1 MAKATQE
8 LKYKRLKVG
17 HACYVCRTRGRN
29 CQSSNPE
36 TQAENDA
43 SATSDNQDEADSS
56 THSNVDSDDD
66 SILFSRSKPSIS
78 NNRSMPK
85 FSDTWTSDAATRT
98 TAAYSKSHKLP
109 IGEFPTFGSFVR
121 WRPEPA
127 LPSKYSTAIEMPSSD
142 IQMHL
147 INHFFETRYKVSPII
162 PKRYFYEQLRTKGPL
177 ITPLLLNAIYCIV
190 SSSSSLKDVP
200 KSIVFFNR
208 AKRLLDD
215 FLDVPRVSTVAALC
229 LLSLYEPVPTKS
241 KSAVDQHCRSWMYSG
256 MAFRMCLELG
266 LNMDTPYSRDNMP
279 SECIELRRRVFWSCY
294 CLDKMQSAEWER
306 LWAIPSSLAKT
317 ALPQILPQ
325 DDEAERWIVQT
336 FQQKIKLALLGEEGL
351 QIRASFAIRDDIDNG
366 RFYEQLDQYRAKL
379 LHWSANLPLPD
390 IWNVRSCAT
399 VEEVMNEPR
408 KPPEIGYFLT
418 LYYFML
424 SDTLFCLPDNAK
436 TSIQHRIYAAQ
447 LTRCVEST
455 CDKSTLVVRYEFLAH
470 ALIAA
475 IRVHAR
481 YLSDQDSEVAGQ
493 SLYFFNLCVKLL
505 RKLQHYAIIPECT
518 AVLQKISAI
527 HQHSRMH
534 TVYSDASLSKV
545 NPAAAAAINAA
556 ATLDSTPH
564 HYANNMTYQQM
575 DANGNMVQFTPE
587 PQQPQQPQAQMNL
600 VDPYRTNVPHNGTFE
615 YQNMDS
621 MLGSSPFN
629 NLAAFGSSIGVDF
642 GDRRQLWE
650 FALDASVQQSYE
662 FSGSA
667 PSTPEDTMNNA
678 TFPPATA
685 ATANSEWSSPCGPS
699 DFIWPDP
706 IISHTPPP
714 QVQHPQPQQYH
725 LTTSPHQQHHI
736 NSMLVYQ
743 NMSHINN
750 NPQPT
755 TYIQPSQQQQQ
766 QQQMNV
772 NIHHP
777 TPTLHQ
783 NLCYPL
789 SHPVVHVPQ
798 HAYYPN

>member
-1 MAKATQE
+1 MAKASQE

-36 TQAENDA
+36 TQTESNSNDH
-43 SATSDNQDEADSS
+43 SAASDNQDEADS
-56 THSNVDSDDD
+56 THSNLDSDDD

-78 NNRSMPK
+78 NNQSMPK

-98 TAAYSKSHKLP
+98 TAAYSKSQKLP

-147 INHFFETRYKVSPII
+147 INHFFETRYKVSPIL

-177 ITPLLLNAIYCIV
+177 ITPLLLNSIYCIV
-190 SSSSSLKDVP
+190 SNSSTLKDVP

-279 SECIELRRRVFWSCY
+279 LECIELRRRVFWSCY

-306 LWAIPSSLAKT
+306 LWSIPSSLAKT
-317 ALPQILPQ
+317 ALPQILPE

-366 RFYEQLDQYRAKL
+366 RFYEQLHQYRAKL
-379 LHWSANLPLPD
+379 LHWSANLPSPE
-390 IWNVRSCAT
+390 IWNIRPCAT
-399 VEEVMNEPR
+399 IEDVINEPR
-408 KPPEIGYFLT
+408 RAPEIGYFLT

-447 LTRCVEST
+447 LTRSAESA
-455 CDKSTLVVRYEFLAH
+455 CDKSTLVLRYEFLAH

-527 HQHSRMH
+527 HQHARMH
-534 TVYSDASLSKV
+534 SVYSDTSPSKID
-545 NPAAAAAINAA
+545 PATAAAINAA

-564 HYANNMTYQQM
+564 QYTNNMTYQQM
-575 DANGNMVQFTPE
+575 DANGNVVQFTSE
-587 PQQPQQPQAQMNL
+587 HQQPQPQAQMNSMNL
-600 VDPYRTNVPHNGTFE
+600 VDPYRTDVPNESFE

-629 NLAAFGSSIGVDF
+629 SLTAFGTSIGVDF

-650 FALDASVQQSYE
+650 FALDEAVQQSHE
-662 FSGSA
+662 FSGSG

-678 TFPPATA
+678 TFPPTTT
-685 ATANSEWSSPCGPS
+685 ATANSEWSSSPCGTS

-706 IISHTPPP
+706 IISQAPPPP
-714 QVQHPQPQQYH
+714 QQYNI
-725 LTTSPHQQHHI
+725 TTSPHQQHHI

-755 TYIQPSQQQQQ
+755 YIQSSQ

-772 NIHHP
+772 HIHNT
-777 TPTLHQ
+777 TPTLNQ
-783 NLCYPL
+783 TLCYPL
-789 SHPVVHVPQ
+789 PNSVVNVPQ

>member
-1 MAKATQE
+1 M
-8 LKYKRLKVG
+8 LKTILLYI
-17 HACYVCRTRGRN
+17 ARGRN

-36 TQAENDA
+36 TQAENSSNDN
-43 SATSDNQDEADSS
+43 SAASDNQDEVDS
-56 THSNVDSDDD
+56 NMDSDDD

-78 NNRSMPK
+78 NNQSMPK
-85 FSDTWTSDAATRT
+85 FSDTWTSNAATRT
-98 TAAYSKSHKLP
+98 TAAYSKSQKLP

-142 IQMHL
+142 IQMRL
-147 INHFFETRYKVSPII
+147 INHFFETRYKVAPII
-162 PKRYFYEQLRTKGPL
+162 PKRYFYEQLRIKGPL

-208 AKRLLDD
+208 AKKLLDD
-215 FLDVPRVSTVAALC
+215 FLDVPRVSTVVALC

-279 SECIELRRRVFWSCY
+279 LECIELRRRTFWSCY

-306 LWAIPSSLAKT
+306 LWSIPSSLAKT
-317 ALPQILPQ
+317 ALPQILPE

-366 RFYEQLDQYRAKL
+366 RFYEQLHQYRAKL
-379 LHWSANLPLPD
+379 LHWSANLPSPE
-390 IWNVRSCAT
+390 IWNIQPCAT
-399 VEEVMNEPR
+399 VEDVMNEPR

-418 LYYFML
+418 LYYFMM

-436 TSIQHRIYAAQ
+436 MSIQHRIYAAQ
-447 LTRCVEST
+447 LTRCVESA

-481 YLSDQDSEVAGQ
+481 YLNDQDSNVAGQ

-505 RKLQHYAIIPECT
+505 RRLQHYAIIPECT

-534 TVYSDASLSKV
+534 TTAYSDASLAKV

-556 ATLDSTPH
+556 STLDSAPH
-564 HYANNMTYQQM
+564 PYASNMTFQQM
-575 DANGNMVQFTPE
+575 DVNGNMVQFAPE
-587 PQQPQQPQAQMNL
+587 HQQQQAQMNL
-600 VDPYRTNVPHNGTFE
+600 VDPYRTDVPNGSFD

-621 MLGSSPFN
+621 MLDSSPFN
-629 NLAAFGSSIGVDF
+629 NLAAFGTSIGVDF

-662 FSGSA
+662 FSGSG
-667 PSTPEDTMNNA
+667 PSTPEDTMSNNA
-678 TFPPATA
+678 TFPPTSATTT
-685 ATANSEWSSPCGPS
+685 ATPDWSSPCGPS

-706 IISHTPPP
+706 IVSQTSPPPPPP
-714 QVQHPQPQQYH
+714 QQHPPPSQQYH
-725 LTTSPHQQHHI
+725 ITASPNQQHHI

-743 NMSHINN
+743 NMPHINSH
-750 NPQPT
+750 PQP
-755 TYIQPSQQQQQ
+755 TYIQPPQQQQQ

-772 NIHHP
+772 NIHNP
-777 TPTLHQ
+777 TPTLNQ
-783 NLCYPL
+783 TLCYPL
-789 SHPVVHVPQ
+789 PNSAVHVPQ